1 MSGPNLETVELG
13 VAALNE
19 TYRTRDMDHWRRFVE
34 AHTEPD
40 LVLEA
45 PSDAFTEGVWRGR
58 QGVVD
63 FVANQMEVL
72 DEHTGIE
79 VDFAPVH
86 VLRYRDGKAVEWQIF
101 LERDEALATA
111 GLSD

>member
-1 MSGPNLETVELG
+1 MK
-13 VAALNE
+13 
-19 TYRTRDMDHWRRFVE
+19 
-34 AHTEPD
+34 
-40 LVLEA
+40 
-45 PSDAFTEGVWRGR
+45 
-58 QGVVD
+58 
-63 FVANQMEVL
+63 VL